1 MADKVFESL
10 VYENA
15 AGVRTILSSP
25 AITQYWELRG
35 RSGFSAPPVEVITQK
50 YVNGNVRV
58 VNTIKQPRI
67 VSINMIVTGKTAAQ
81 RDKYFFEMVNRLM
94 DTTKGDVGK
103 LYITRS
109 DGLKVH
115 LNCAYSSGLDVVD
128 DYSTFHRFTLEFY
141 AADPYF
147 YGMESVQTA
156 EWNEGNL
163 LTLSQT
169 LTLGYWCLG
178 WGNLSAT
185 KLLTNKL
192 YGSVDPIYEIEGVR
206 KSIMIRNASVRTF
219 IEFDGLQMANGDTL
233 VIDTRE
239 RYKRAYI
246 RHKDGTETTA
256 MGALR
261 WKTIS
266 LSLPVPPGESYLRA
280 ESVGENYPLNVI
292 MMNQYL
298 SA

>member
-15 AGVRTILSSP
+15 AGIKTILSSP
-25 AITQYWELRG
+25 TITQYWELRG

-58 VNTIKQPRI
+58 VNTIKQPRT
-67 VSINMIVTGKTAAQ
+67 VRINMIVTGKTAAQ
-81 RDKYFFEMVNRLM
+81 RDKYFFEMINRLM
-94 DTTKGDVGK
+94 DVSKGDVGK

-128 DYSTFHRFTLEFY
+128 DYSTFHRFTLEFF

-147 YGMESVQTA
+147 YSVENIQTVDVD
-156 EWNEGNL
+156 EGTG
-163 LTLSQT
+163 LTLSET
-169 LTLGYWCLG
+169 LMLNTWCLG
-178 WGNLSAT
+178 FGNYKGT
-185 KLLTNKL
+185 KLLTNRL
-192 YGSVDPIYEIEGVR
+192 NGSVDPIYEIKDPR
-206 KSIMIRNASVRTF
+206 NTLTIRNASVRTS
-219 IEFDGLQMANGDTL
+219 IEFVGLEMRNDDLL

-246 RHKDGTETTA
+246 RHPDGTETTA

-266 LSLPVPPGESYLRA
+266 LSLPLPNGQSYLTVSTIGC
-280 ESVGENYPLNVI
+280 ESQLNVI
-292 MMNQYL
+292 TMNQYL